1 MYPLLTP
8 AHPTSW
14 SPGRN
19 KSKEVVPNVTS
30 KRHVRQAQHQTK
42 CHPERREGSA
52 FHATAPKTAPH
63 PARTTPAANP
73 PFVSARPPPCRNI
86 AKERAGLEGSE
97 LRGCASS
104 APFAHSPRRHR
115 HATNI
120 YKIRVPTSAP
130 TTPPPHISAAKD
142 KPGTSDRQNPFA
154 ARPKYSRTHPVR

>member
-30 KRHVRQAQHQTK
+30 KRHVRHAQHQTK

-52 FHATAPKTAPH
+52 FHASAPKTAPH

-97 LRGCASS
+97 LGDCASS
-104 APFAHSPRRHR
+104 ALFAHFRD
-115 HATNI
+115 ATATPNI

-130 TTPPPHISAAKD
+130 TTPPPHIFAAKD
-142 KPGTSDRQNPFA
+142 TPGTSDRQNPFA
-154 ARPKYSRTHPVR
+154 ARPKYSRTHPAR